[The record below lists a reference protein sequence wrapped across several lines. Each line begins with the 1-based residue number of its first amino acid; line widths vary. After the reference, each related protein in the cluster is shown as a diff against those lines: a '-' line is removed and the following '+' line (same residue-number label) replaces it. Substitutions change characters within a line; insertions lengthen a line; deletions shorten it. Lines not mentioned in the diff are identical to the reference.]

1 MFNAALFTSQDTDVN
16 LVSIDRGMDT
26 ETGIW
31 IDIYIDTHT
40 QSNIT
45 QPEKEWNLDICSN
58 MDGPWGYYGKSVR
71 EINTTW
77 PYLICAI
84 YKTKQQIKWKQT

>member
-1 MFNAALFTSQDTDVN
+1 MYSNVQCSIIYESQDTDVN

-26 ETGIW
+26 ETVIW

-45 QPEKEWNLDICSN
+45 QPGKE
-58 MDGPWGYYGKSVR
+58 
-71 EINTTW
+71 
-77 PYLICAI
+77 
-84 YKTKQQIKWKQT
+84 